1 MMVRG
6 IRGATSVRANTREAI
21 IDAATE
27 LLQAVVDANDV
38 ERSHVASVFF
48 TTTPDLN
55 AEFPAVAA
63 REAGWMD
70 VPLLCGHEM
79 AVPGALPRCL
89 RLLMHVNTDR
99 PPEEVQHVYLHEA
112 AALRPDI
119 SGLDG
124 GGYGDR

>member
-27 LLQAVVDANDV
+27 LLQAVVDAN
-38 ERSHVASVFF
+38 EIEHSHVASVFF
-48 TTTPDLN
+48 TTTPDLD

-63 REAGWMD
+63 REAGWTN

-79 AVPGALPRCL
+79 AVPGALPRCM

-99 PPEEVQHVYLHEA
+99 PPEEIRHVYLHEA
-112 AALRPDI
+112 AALRPDL
-119 SGLDG
+119 SSHGDG
-124 GGYGDR
+124 GCDGR